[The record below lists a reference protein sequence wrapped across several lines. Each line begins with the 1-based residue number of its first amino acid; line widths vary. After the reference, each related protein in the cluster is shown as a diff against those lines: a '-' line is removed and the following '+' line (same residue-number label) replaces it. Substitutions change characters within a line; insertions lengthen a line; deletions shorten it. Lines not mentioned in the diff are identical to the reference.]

1 MPNLAMPTGVSLDS
15 TTASSSDIFKN
26 KTAYDGEGNLLT
38 GTMINR
44 GDSTNAGG
52 DVGLY
57 LNSSYPGI
65 AVSLTDAAY
74 FTVNSDGVN
83 RFCMQAVKGA
93 YGYAYNLGYLG
104 LDATEFGNASA
115 SDVRSGVTFTSQNG
129 LKLTG
134 TWTPPSSSVVISGYM
149 LHTVDNFHGYAIE
162 GVTFVKPIVT
172 PDARLIDIVF
182 NKDANYRL
190 RWQPINSWGAT
201 NTISCNGKLIYKYND
216 SQGDSCVYD
225 EVHHLGVGSYFRF
238 ITMRPSLRVQDVS
251 SGYFVIWEV

>member
-15 TTASSSDIFKN
+15 TTAVASDIFKN

-38 GTMINR
+38 GTMMNR

-74 FTVNSDGVN
+74 FTINSDGVN

-93 YGYAYNLGYLG
+93 YGFGINLGYIG
-104 LDATEFGNASA
+104 VDVTVFGNASP

-129 LKLTG
+129 QHLTG
-134 TWTPPSSSVVISGYM
+134 TMNLATSYKTKTVNSGNIGGNYTYTVTEGTLIGLISVQVHHWYESNSAVMSSYISGNTI
-149 LHTVDNFHGYAIE
+149 HVDMGFAGGTIRDCS
-162 GVTFVKPIVT
+162 VTFAYI
-172 PDARLIDIVF
+172 
-182 NKDANYRL
+182 
-190 RWQPINSWGAT
+190 
-201 NTISCNGKLIYKYND
+201 
-216 SQGDSCVYD
+216 
-225 EVHHLGVGSYFRF
+225 
-238 ITMRPSLRVQDVS
+238 
-251 SGYFVIWEV
+251 